1 MRMADPRQAVAARN
15 AALRRVRR
23 ATGAATGAA
32 AALAGIFT
40 ALAAGSTHH
49 RHAPV
54 VSAPS
59 SRFSAPAAVV
69 APAAP
74 LVAVHAS
81 APPPPP
87 TPSPAPVPAPSVTPV
102 VVSGGS

>member
-1 MRMADPRQAVAARN
+1 MADPRQAVADRN

-40 ALAAGSTHH
+40 AIAAGSTHH

-54 VSAPS
+54 VNVTGSRRS
-59 SRFSAPAAVV
+59 STPAAVV
-69 APAAP
+69 AAPAAP

-81 APPPPP
+81 APPPPAP
-87 TPSPAPVPAPSVTPV
+87 TPAPVPAPSVTPV